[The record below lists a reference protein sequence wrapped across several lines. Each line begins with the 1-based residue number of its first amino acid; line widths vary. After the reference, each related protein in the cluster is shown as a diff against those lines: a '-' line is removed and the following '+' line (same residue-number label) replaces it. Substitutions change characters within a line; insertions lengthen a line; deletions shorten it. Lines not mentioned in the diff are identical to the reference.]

1 VQLTANVEPAGAT
14 NKTVTWESKNTEFAT
29 VDSETGVVTGVAAG
43 TATIEVTTQDGSHK
57 ATATVEVTAAQE

>member
-1 VQLTANVEPAGAT
+1 MGIQKYRVCNGGQ
-14 NKTVTWESKNTEFAT
+14 
-29 VDSETGVVTGVAAG
+29 ETGVVTGVAAG

>member
-1 VQLTANVEPAGAT
+1 
-14 NKTVTWESKNTEFAT
+14 KTVTWESKNTEFAT

>member
-1 VQLTANVEPAGAT
+1 MSSRQEPQIKPLLG
-14 NKTVTWESKNTEFAT
+14 NPKNTEFAT